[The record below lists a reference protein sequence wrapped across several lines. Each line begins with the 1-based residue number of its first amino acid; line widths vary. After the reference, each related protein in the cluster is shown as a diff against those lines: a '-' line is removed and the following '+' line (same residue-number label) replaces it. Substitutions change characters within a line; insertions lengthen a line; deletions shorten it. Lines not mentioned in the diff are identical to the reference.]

1 MALDLKPGRAETTA
15 AEQPKKRVI
24 GRPFKKGQ
32 SGNPAGRP
40 KGSKHKLAEQLLAE
54 LQRDFQEHGA
64 KAIVEM
70 RQEKPAEYIKA
81 LVSLLPKDVNLNVNK
96 FEDMDDDQLLARIRQ
111 LDAAV
116 IPALA
121 AHGIA
126 AGEGRADGRVGDET
140 TH

>member
-1 MALDLKPGRAETTA
+1 MPITIAPAEKKHDDVERDSKGRFLTGHKA
-15 AEQPKKRVI
+15 AGP
-24 GRPFKKGQ
+24 
-32 SGNPAGRP
+32 GRP
-40 KGSKHKLAEQLLAE
+40 KGSKHKLGEQLLSE
-54 LQRDFQEHGA
+54 LQKDFEQHGA

-116 IPALA
+116 VPALA

-126 AGEGRADGRVGDET
+126 AGAGGTDGRAGDET